1 MAAAAGHDIN
11 YVAMS
16 GLLST
21 FGPANS
27 KPSWPHNLVADFAG
41 GGLMCAFGVLAA
53 LMHRQNTG
61 IGQIIDVS
69 MTHGRLF
76 DICVWLMFLVCRR
89 SHMSFV
95 GAAYVGSFVNLMR
108 DNGFWSFPRGQ
119 GLLDG
124 GRLPLKIC
132 TMSPV
137 FSHASWGVIRS
148 ALLHHI
154 HLFRWRFGGCWC
166 HRGTGFHYLTG
177 LSY

>member
-27 KPSWPHNLVADFAG
+27 PPSWPHNLVADFAG

-53 LMHRQNTG
+53 LMHRQTTG
-61 IGQIIDVS
+61 VGQVIDVS
-69 MTHGRLF
+69 MTHGSLLF
-76 DICVWLMFLVCRR
+76 LH
-89 SHMSFV
+89 HMHTCLQFHFFST

-108 DNGFWSFPRGQ
+108 DSGFWPSPRGQ

-124 GRLPLKIC
+124 G
-132 TMSPV
+132 
-137 FSHASWGVIRS
+137 G
-148 ALLHHI
+148 LLCAAV
-154 HLFRWRFGGCWC
+154 L
-166 HRGTGFHYLTG
+166 G
-177 LSY
+177 LVLI